1 MHALRRARTHTHTHT
16 HTHARARTHTHTH
29 TRNSVSGK
37 HLRKG
42 SNRVKTHFFMKISEY
57 CPLQSIGLFRCNMK
71 FRTERIYHKNCG
83 VNKDALHSP
92 DLIFQTE
99 FTSPFAVGFINIC
112 AHVKD
117 HVVHVRVRWIMKTL
131 KHPVCTAGWVARLCR
146 SQLFPGKA
154 TRIFHGTIPNGRI
167 HLFGEK
173 RKTNKQTNR
182 RGLNVQ

>member
-1 MHALRRARTHTHTHT
+1 MRL
-16 HTHARARTHTHTH
+16 
-29 TRNSVSGK
+29 SK
-37 HLRKG
+37 
-42 SNRVKTHFFMKISEY
+42 Y
-57 CPLQSIGLFRCNMK
+57 CPLQTIGVFRCHVT
-71 FRTERIYHKNCG
+71 FRTERTYHKNCG
-83 VNKDALHSP
+83 VNKDALHLS

-99 FTSPFAVGFINIC
+99 VTSPLAVGCINIC
-112 AHVKD
+112 AQVKD
-117 HVVHVRVRWIMKTL
+117 YVVHVRIRWIMKTL
-131 KHPVCTAGWVARLCR
+131 KHPVSTAGWVARLCR